1 MSAFGDA
8 RDGRLYPPREGVVF
22 HEPSGCNLLFV
33 ALRKSEKEYSP
44 STMYEDYALSP
55 TEFHWQSQSTTRP
68 ETTKGQRYWNHEALG
83 ISPLLFI
90 RDAKR
95 NGRGATTPYL
105 FLGSASYARHEGARP
120 MNVTWH
126 LNTAIPSDYLRL
138 ARVAS

>member
-68 ETTKGQRYWNHEALG
+68 ETTKGQRHWYRDALG
-83 ISPLLFI
+83 VRRCSSSALP
-90 RDAKR
+90 
-95 NGRGATTPYL
+95 NGMRGARRCRTYSSVAHRT
-105 FLGSASYARHEGARP
+105 SAKKARGP
-120 MNVTWH
+120 
-126 LNTAIPSDYLRL
+126 
-138 ARVAS
+138 